1 MKKCASCTKDLP
13 DAALHCVFCGAK
25 QPPAPAVQGGLAKTA
40 FGYSNEMM
48 EQLKGAQPGVTP
60 QRQQAPSQP
69 PPLAARPHSPSQQ
82 PFSGLAPVSA
92 PNAATVFVTGGSPAQ
107 PQPPVNQVGAYNIAP
122 PPQQPVNQAAF
133 MQTAAAAP
141 EPYRPSQP
149 LPNLQPPGSP
159 GQPRVGVGV
168 LGPPGSFTQAVP
180 PPYQGG
186 QRPGQAAPAGRPI
199 EPWKRAL
206 PLLMIIWGTAT
217 LVGWVAPVRIGPL
230 HFAWEGLMEAP
241 GTLKILALLPPAIGL
256 LGVVLGLI
264 PMAMLPRGILA
275 TLIGAAGFVVPVV
288 MSGELPD
295 WHLLSPIVGVAMI
308 VPGLVVRSR
317 YVDSL
322 FARLLVTFG
331 VIAVLVPFVI
341 PDHGEIPLI
350 MLFKSLIDGHMH
362 GEQILIVAMVVFV
375 LLHFIVWLP
384 GPSTAGS
391 ALFAWAWMLAPA
403 IIFGF
408 SISEHLDQ
416 LAEIA
421 KTSPAALVAWV
432 HASTFIIFAGYGL
445 ASVFGKQ
452 LE

>member
-1 MKKCASCTKDLP
+1 MKKCASCSKDLP

-48 EQLKGAQPGVTP
+48 EQLKGSQPGVP
-60 QRQQAPSQP
+60 PLRQQAPAQP
-69 PPLAARPHSPSQQ
+69 PTLVARPHSPSQQ
-82 PFSGLAPVSA
+82 PPSGLAPGAAPNAAPSAAPGAA
-92 PNAATVFVTGGSPAQ
+92 PNAATMFVTGGP
-107 PQPPVNQVGAYNIAP
+107 
-122 PPQQPVNQAAF
+122 PVNQAAF
-133 MQTAAAAP
+133 MQTAVAAP
-141 EPYRPSQP
+141 EPQYRPAQP
-149 LPNLQPPGSP
+149 LPNLQPPGM
-159 GQPRVGVGV
+159 GGMGV
-168 LGPPGSFTQAVP
+168 LGPPGTFTQAIP

-186 QRPGQAAPAGRPI
+186 QRPGQAQQTGRPV
-199 EPWKRAL
+199 EPWKHAL
-206 PLLMIIWGTAT
+206 PLLMIIWGAAT
-217 LVGWVAPVRIGPL
+217 LLAWAAPTHISPI
-230 HFAWEGLMEAP
+230 HFAWEGLMDAP

-264 PMAMLPRGILA
+264 PMTILPRGILA
-275 TLIGAAGFVVPVV
+275 TLIGASGFVVPVA
-288 MSGELPD
+288 MIGELPD
-295 WHLLSPIVGVAMI
+295 WHLLAPIVGVAMI

-362 GEQILIVAMVVFV
+362 GEQILTVAMVVFV

-391 ALFAWAWMLAPA
+391 ALFAWVWMLAPL
-403 IIFGF
+403 IIFGS

-416 LAEIA
+416 VAEIA
-421 KTSPAALVAWV
+421 KTSPSMLVGWV
-432 HASTFIIFAGYGL
+432 PASTFIIFAGYGL